1 MILDKKLTYEKAGV
15 SIEAGDLWV
24 ETIKGMLERRP
35 KDPNCVGGVG
45 GFAGLYRI
53 GGSKCIAACCDGVGT
68 KLELAKETGIYRGL
82 GQDLVAMNVNDLVT
96 GGARPL
102 FFLDYVSCGK
112 LDTKIFGE
120 ILDGI
125 LDACEESMCALL
137 GGETAEMPD
146 VYGEKGFDLAGFAVG
161 MVDEDKIIDGKNVK
175 EGDVILG
182 LRSSGVHSNGYSL
195 VRKALGRDGLAVGL
209 DTVPEGWEE
218 TVAEAV
224 MKPTRLYVRSAL
236 AAVAT
241 GAVHAMAHITGGG
254 MYGNVIRVIPKGLD
268 IDIDFRSWERPK
280 IFDLIQ
286 SAGIE
291 EDEMRKVFNLG
302 IGYVF
307 IVDPDE
313 VHLIEGA
320 LSGSGESIVR
330 IGRVVKCT
338 SRA

>member
-1 MILDKKLTYEKAGV
+1 MDKNLTYEKAGV

-24 ETIKGMLERRP
+24 ETIKEMLKQRP

-53 GGSKCIAACCDGVGT
+53 GGGKCIAACCDGVGT

-102 FFLDYVSCGK
+102 FFLDYASCGK
-112 LDTKIFGE
+112 LDAGIFGE
-120 ILDGI
+120 ILEGI
-125 LDACEESMCALL
+125 LDACDESMCALL

-161 MVDEDKIIDGKNVK
+161 MIDEDKIIDGKNVK
-175 EGDVILG
+175 EGDVLLG
-182 LRSSGVHSNGYSL
+182 LRSSGAHSNGYSL
-195 VRKALGRDGLAVGL
+195 VRKALGKDGLAAGL
-209 DTVPEGWEE
+209 DTVPEGWGE
-218 TVAEAV
+218 TIAEAV
-224 MKPTRLYVRSAL
+224 MKPTRLYVKPAL
-236 AAVAT
+236 AAVDT
-241 GAVHAMAHITGGG
+241 GTIHAMAHITGGG

-268 IDIDFRSWERPK
+268 IDIDFSSWERPK
-280 IFDLIQ
+280 IFGLIQ

-307 IVDPDE
+307 IVDPQE
-313 VHLIEGA
+313 VRLIEGA
-320 LSGSGESIVR
+320 LSELGESLVK
-330 IGRVVKCT
+330 IGRVVKCA

>member
-1 MILDKKLTYEKAGV
+1 
-15 SIEAGDLWV
+15 
-24 ETIKGMLERRP
+24 
-35 KDPNCVGGVG
+35 
-45 GFAGLYRI
+45 
-53 GGSKCIAACCDGVGT
+53 
-68 KLELAKETGIYRGL
+68 
-82 GQDLVAMNVNDLVT
+82 VT
-96 GGARPL
+96 GAEPL
-102 FFLDYVSCGK
+102 FFLDYIACGK
-112 LDTKIFGE
+112 VKPAMLTQVVK
-120 ILDGI
+120 GI
-125 LDACEESMCALL
+125 VRGCREAGCALL
-137 GGETAEMPD
+137 GGETAELPGL
-146 VYGEKGFDLAGFAVG
+146 YGKDQWDLAGFCVG
-161 MVDEDKIIDGKNVK
+161 LVDKSRLIDGRKCRP
-175 EGDVILG
+175 GDAVVG
-182 LRSSGVHSNGYSL
+182 LASSGLHSNGYSL
-195 VRKALGRDGLAVGL
+195 ARRVFTKKELAGPFGRTLL
-209 DTVPEGWEE
+209 R
-218 TVAEAV
+218 
-224 MKPTRLYVRSAL
+224 PTRIYTRLLLEAM
-236 AAVAT
+236 AAIDIK
-241 GAVHAMAHITGGG
+241 AMAHITGGG

>member
-1 MILDKKLTYEKAGV
+1 
-15 SIEAGDLWV
+15 
-24 ETIKGMLERRP
+24 
-35 KDPNCVGGVG
+35 
-45 GFAGLYRI
+45 
-53 GGSKCIAACCDGVGT
+53 
-68 KLELAKETGIYRGL
+68 
-82 GQDLVAMNVNDLVT
+82 
-96 GGARPL
+96 
-102 FFLDYVSCGK
+102 
-112 LDTKIFGE
+112 
-120 ILDGI
+120 
-125 LDACEESMCALL
+125 
-137 GGETAEMPD
+137 
-146 VYGEKGFDLAGFAVG
+146 